1 MTKKEMIAALITLD
15 QAANFAYTTL
25 GMNSK
30 LAHDIEQLIILIG
43 SKLDEDEGEI

>member
-25 GMNSK
+25 GMDSK
-30 LAHDIEQLIILIG
+30 LAQEIEQLRILIG
-43 SKLDEDEGEI
+43 SKLDEDEEQI